1 MSRKDKKNKIL
12 QVVMIVISF
21 MLFMSN
27 SYVFAASI
35 NVEEQT
41 SNFYVNDF
49 ANLFTDEQEQ
59 EMMQKAIELD
69 KSYNGIQVVLT
80 TINSLK
86 GYSSQEYAYSMYNQ
100 YGIGK
105 DSMGILILFAVEDR
119 QVRIET
125 GYNMQSYI
133 TDSISGK
140 ILDKYGMDYFRNNQF
155 SEGLINVQNA
165 TIDEIKNRVPFDWNE
180 KNQSINNSIDFDF
193 SGFMLKVLLFIIFP
207 VGILLLFVL
216 LIKKI
221 IQRRKDKQQKIINE
235 AIQENNKKWEE
246 KVENINAIFEVEK
259 QNLNTKVNNKDGEI
273 ERLTNLNSRLDNSL
287 KRMEEREEYVKK
299 IHPNIDEEIEA
310 KKEEE
315 YKEKAQA
322 YDSVHMPLLDIK
334 PSRKNEAIFEN
345 GIEAYEKLPSEV
357 RKYSKMDINMLKHN
371 HDISTQLRRK
381 HEEDE
386 AIKKDIKL
394 SHEAFEKI
402 KSLVDSSPKPDHN
415 NYLKIA
421 AIFALYMGLSKAQKS
436 YIKDD
441 KTINSL
447 LKLNEA
453 SKIDYDNYTTAKNV
467 EKSLNS
473 TIRRIGR
480 PDRYDIIKLKSAISK
495 YNNLT
500 TAQKAYIS
508 IEIYNKLKIMLSN
521 AEDEEEEYKRR
532 KRHEEES
539 RRSSFNISSS
549 SGFSGF
555 SGHGGRSGG
564 GGAGR
569 SF

>member
-12 QVVMIVISF
+12 HVVVIVISF
-21 MLFMSN
+21 ILFMSN
-27 SYVFAASI
+27 SYVYATSI

-41 SNFYVNDF
+41 SNFYINDF
-49 ANLFTDEQEQ
+49 ANLFTEEQEQ

-125 GYNMQSYI
+125 GYKMQSYI

-155 SEGLINVQNA
+155 CEGLINVQNA
-165 TIDEIKNRVPFDWNE
+165 TIGEIKNRVPIDWNE
-180 KNQSINNSIDFDF
+180 KNQSINNSTDFDF
-193 SGFMLKVLLFIIFP
+193 SGFMLKVLLFFIFP
-207 VGILLLFVL
+207 VGLLLLFVL
-216 LIKKI
+216 LVKKI
-221 IQRRKDKQQKIINE
+221 IQKRKDKQQKIIDE
-235 AIQENNKKWEE
+235 AIQKNNKKWEE
-246 KVENINAIFEVEK
+246 KVENINAIFEAEK
-259 QNLNTKVNNKDGEI
+259 QNLNTKVNNKDEEI
-273 ERLTNLNSRLDNSL
+273 ERLTNLNSRLDKSL

-299 IHPNIDEEIEA
+299 IHPNIDEEIED

-345 GIEAYEKLPSEV
+345 GIEAYEELPSEV
-357 RKYSKMDINMLKHN
+357 KKYSKMDIDMLKHN
-371 HDISTQLRRK
+371 YNISTQLRRK
-381 HEEDE
+381 HEEEE
-386 AIKKDIKL
+386 AIKKDIKI
-394 SHEAFEKI
+394 SSEAFGKI
-402 KSLVDSSPKPDHN
+402 KSFVNSKPDPNHN

-421 AIFALYMGLSKAQKS
+421 AIFALYMGLSKSQKS
-436 YIKDD
+436 YIKD
-441 KTINSL
+441 KEEIATL
-447 LKLNEA
+447 LRLNEK
-453 SKIDYDNYTTAKNV
+453 SKVDYDNYTTAKDV
-467 EKSLNS
+467 EESLNS
-473 TIRRIGR
+473 TIRCVGS
-480 PDRYDIIKLKSAISK
+480 PDRDDISKLRNAISK
-495 YNNLT
+495 YNDLT

-508 IEIYNKLKIMLSN
+508 IQIYNRIKRMLAD
-521 AEDEEEEYKRR
+521 AEDDEEEYKRR
-532 KRHEEES
+532 KRREEEH
-539 RRSSFNISSS
+539 RRLSSNSS
-549 SGFSGF
+549 SGFGGF
-555 SGHGGRSGG
+555 SGHGGHSGG